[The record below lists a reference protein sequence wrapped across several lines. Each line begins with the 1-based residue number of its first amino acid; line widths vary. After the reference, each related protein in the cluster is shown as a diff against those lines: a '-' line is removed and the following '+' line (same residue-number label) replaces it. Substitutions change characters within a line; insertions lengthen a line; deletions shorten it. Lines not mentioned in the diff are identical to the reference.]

1 MGEGERASVSAE
13 KHPPE
18 RPRKAQNISKP
29 ETISRAEAFRLLDEL
44 QRESARQDALRE
56 VLAIALKKKG

>member
-1 MGEGERASVSAE
+1 MSAQ
-13 KHPPE
+13 KHPP
-18 RPRKAQNISKP
+18 RKPRKPLQVSKP

-56 VLAIALKKKG
+56 VLALSLKKKG